1 MNNKIIIVEGYL
13 ASGKST
19 FALKLSE
26 SLTIP
31 YFIKDTFKIALCEN
45 ISVNDEVLGGKNLFL
60 NYEKHEY
67 RNAETMKY
75 YDLF

>member
-26 SLTIP
+26 SLKNRILL
-31 YFIKDTFKIALCEN
+31 KIHLKLHCVK
-45 ISVNDEVLGGKNLFL
+45 I
-60 NYEKHEY
+60 YQ
-67 RNAETMKY
+67 
-75 YDLF
+75 

>member
-31 YFIKDTFKIALCEN
+31 YFIKDTFKIAL
-45 ISVNDEVLGGKNLFL
+45 
-60 NYEKHEY
+60 
-67 RNAETMKY
+67 
-75 YDLF
+75 